1 MRCNFRVLTGAAI
14 VAGCLGLI
22 SAVPAQ
28 AATLDCT
35 VTAGTCTGGTAVPGV
50 PGLFSFAGALWTTT
64 DLQAT
69 GSGVIDP
76 FVRLSAN
83 TDIVSGMNT
92 SGALNQ
98 DENPSPTFTHDLNAS
113 AVPVVTINGATY
125 YEFLLDINQTGADPL
140 LSLSSLS
147 LCVSDTGNRTIT
159 TTAEICTL
167 AAGQGGGAGAS
178 QLVYNL
184 DAGTNNTVEL
194 NYLFNS
200 GSGSGDLFVYIPTSA
215 LVNSPGDFLY
225 LFSSFGG
232 TGTTNDPN
240 NDNDGFEEWAV
251 RFVSTPTTVPDG
263 GATLTLLGLALGGIG
278 VFRRFMNS

>member
-1 MRCNFRVLTGAAI
+1 MRYNFRVLTGAAI

-22 SAVPAQ
+22 SAMPAQ

-50 PGLFSFAGALWTTT
+50 PGLYSFAGALWTTT
-64 DLQAT
+64 DIQAT

-76 FVRLSAN
+76 FVRLNAN

-92 SGALNQ
+92 DGTLTQ

-113 AVPVVTINGATY
+113 AVPVVTINGLTY

-147 LCVSDTGNRTIT
+147 LCVSDTGDQTISG
-159 TTAEICTL
+159 TAVTC
-167 AAGQGGGAGAS
+167 AGAGAAGAGD
-178 QLVYNL
+178 LVYNL
-184 DAGTNNTVEL
+184 DAAANNSVEL

-232 TGTTNDPN
+232 TGTTPGTN

-251 RFVSTPTTVPDG
+251 RFVSTPTTIPDG

-278 VFRRFMNS
+278 MARRFMNR

>member
-1 MRCNFRVLTGAAI
+1 MKCNFRVLTGAAI

-22 SAVPAQ
+22 SVVPAQ

-35 VTAGTCTGGTAVPGV
+35 SAPGVCTGGTAVPGV

-92 SGALNQ
+92 SGVLTQ

-113 AVPVVTINGATY
+113 AVPVVTINGSTY

-147 LCVSDTGNRTIT
+147 LCVSDTGSRSIT
-159 TTAEICTL
+159 DTATICTL
-167 AAGQGGGAGAS
+167 ADPVGPVGPS

-200 GSGSGDLFVYIPTSA
+200 GSGSGDLFVYIPTSS
-215 LVNSPGDFLY
+215 LVNSPGDFIY

-232 TGTTNDPN
+232 TGTTADPN

-251 RFVSTPTTVPDG
+251 RTTSTPTTIPDG

-278 VFRRFMNS
+278 AARRFMKS

>member
-1 MRCNFRVLTGAAI
+1 MRYNFRALAGAAI
-14 VAGCLGLI
+14 VAGCLSLI

-28 AATLDCT
+28 SATLDCT

-50 PGLFSFAGALWTTT
+50 TGLYSFAGALWTTT

-76 FVRLSAN
+76 FVRLSAS

-92 SGALNQ
+92 SGTLTQ
-98 DENPSPTFTHDLNAS
+98 DENSSPTFTHDLLAS
-113 AVPVVTINGATY
+113 AVPVVTINGLTY
-125 YEFLLDINQTGADPL
+125 YEFLLDINQTGSDPL

-159 TTAEICTL
+159 DTATICTL
-167 AAGQGGGAGAS
+167 AAGQGGGAGPS

-200 GSGSGDLFVYIPTSA
+200 GSGSGDLFVYIPTSS
-215 LVNSPGDFLY
+215 LVNAPGDFMY

-232 TGTTNDPN
+232 TGTTLDPN

-251 RFVSTPTTVPDG
+251 RTVTTPTQIPDG
-263 GATLTLLGLALGGIG
+263 GATLTLLGLALSGIG
-278 VFRRFMNS
+278 VARRFMNS

>member
-1 MRCNFRVLTGAAI
+1 MRYNFRALAGAAI
-14 VAGCLGLI
+14 VAGCLSLI

-28 AATLDCT
+28 SATLDCT

-50 PGLFSFAGALWTTT
+50 TGLYSFAGALWTTT

-76 FVRLSAN
+76 FVRLSAS

-92 SGALNQ
+92 SGTLTQ
-98 DENPSPTFTHDLNAS
+98 DENSSPTFTHDLLAS
-113 AVPVVTINGATY
+113 AVPVVTINGLTY

-159 TTAEICTL
+159 DTATICTL
-167 AAGQGGGAGAS
+167 GGAVPS
-178 QLVYNL
+178 QLIYNL
-184 DAGTNNTVEL
+184 DASGDNSVEL

-200 GSGSGDLFVYIPTSA
+200 GSGSGDLFVYIPTSS
-215 LVNSPGDFLY
+215 LVNAPGDFMY

-232 TGTTNDPN
+232 TGTTPGLN

-251 RFVSTPTTVPDG
+251 RTVTTPTQIPDG
-263 GATLTLLGLALGGIG
+263 GATLTLLGLALSGIG
-278 VFRRFMNS
+278 VARRFMNS

>member
-1 MRCNFRVLTGAAI
+1 MRYNFRGLAGAAI
-14 VAGCLGLI
+14 VAGCLSLI

-28 AATLDCT
+28 SATLDCT

-50 PGLFSFAGALWTTT
+50 TGLYSFAGALWTTT

-76 FVRLSAN
+76 FVRLSAS

-92 SGALNQ
+92 SGTLTQ
-98 DENPSPTFTHDLNAS
+98 DENSSPTFTHDLLAS
-113 AVPVVTINGATY
+113 AVPVVTINGLTY
-125 YEFLLDINQTGADPL
+125 YEFLLDINQTGTDPL

-147 LCVSDTGNRTIT
+147 LCVSDTGNQTISATAT
-159 TTAEICTL
+159 TCA
-167 AAGQGGGAGAS
+167 GAGSAGAGD
-178 QLVYNL
+178 LIYDL
-184 DAGTNNTVEL
+184 DAGTNNSVEL

-200 GSGSGDLFVYIPTSA
+200 GSGSGDLFVYIPTST
-215 LVNSPGDFLY
+215 LVNSPGDFIY

-232 TGTTNDPN
+232 TGTTAGLN

-251 RFVSTPTTVPDG
+251 RTVTTPTQIPDG
-263 GATLTLLGLALGGIG
+263 GATLTLLGLALSGIG
-278 VFRRFMNS
+278 VARRFMNS

>member
-1 MRCNFRVLTGAAI
+1 MRYNFRALAGAAI
-14 VAGCLGLI
+14 VAGCLSLI

-28 AATLDCT
+28 SATLDCT
-35 VTAGTCTGGTAVPGV
+35 VSAGTCTGGTAVPGV
-50 PGLFSFAGALWTTT
+50 PGLYSFAGALWTTT

-76 FVRLSAN
+76 FVRLSAS

-92 SGALNQ
+92 SGTLTQ
-98 DENPSPTFTHDLNAS
+98 DENSSPTFTHDLLAS
-113 AVPVVTINGATY
+113 AVPVVTINGLTY

-159 TTAEICTL
+159 DTATICTL
-167 AAGQGGGAGAS
+167 AAGQGGGAGPS

-200 GSGSGDLFVYIPTSA
+200 GSGSGDLFVYIPTSS
-215 LVNSPGDFLY
+215 LVNAPGDFMY

-232 TGTTNDPN
+232 TGTTPGLN

-251 RFVSTPTTVPDG
+251 RTVTTPTQIPDG
-263 GATLTLLGLALGGIG
+263 GATLTLLGLALSGIG
-278 VFRRFMNS
+278 VARRFMNS